1 MSLFS
6 RTEELPG
13 LHGALRDCTPGGNGM
28 KKFRAGDIAVINA
41 ANISRQEAQA
51 LIDVQPAAVVNVA
64 EFSTGAIPNYGPHM
78 LLDAEVLLLENV
90 GTDFIA
96 GFKDGK
102 KARITDE
109 GTIYAGDK
117 VIGEGTSVE
126 RTKAE
131 KDFSEARRSLVE
143 RMEAYFG
150 NSIEF
155 IHSEGPLLIDG
166 LGIPGRLRDERP
178 QGRHCFPE

>member
-1 MSLFS
+1 
-6 RTEELPG
+6 
-13 LHGALRDCTPGGNGM
+13 
-28 KKFRAGDIAVINA
+28 
-41 ANISRQEAQA
+41 
-51 LIDVQPAAVVNVA
+51 
-64 EFSTGAIPNYGPHM
+64 M
-78 LLDAEVLLLENV
+78 LLDAQVLMLENI

-109 GTIYAGDK
+109 GAIYVGEK
-117 VIGEGTSVE
+117 LVGEGTKVE

-131 KDFSEARRSLVE
+131 KDFSEARRNLVE

-155 IHSEGPLLIDG
+155 IHSEEALPSMAWGFLKPA
-166 LGIPGRLRDERP
+166 RR
-178 QGRHCFPE
+178 